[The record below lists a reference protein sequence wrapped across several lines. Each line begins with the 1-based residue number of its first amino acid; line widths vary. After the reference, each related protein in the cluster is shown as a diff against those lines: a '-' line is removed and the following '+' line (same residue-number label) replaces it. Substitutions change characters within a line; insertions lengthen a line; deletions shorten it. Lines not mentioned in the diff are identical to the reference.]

1 MSKKYERRIS
11 ELVRS
16 HLSMLIETRI
26 KDPRVAG
33 VTVTDV
39 EVTPDTRLAKVY
51 YSLIGDDDAK
61 RQAILGLESAA
72 GWLRRELGVHL
83 RTRHTPELVF
93 VFDESLERGERMG
106 QLLDA
111 LRSDAPSGKSGGAS
125 GSAPSADQPAQPPA
139 GDDASAR

>member
-11 ELVRS
+11 ELVRTW
-16 HLSMLIETRI
+16 LSTLIETRI

-51 YSLIGDDDAK
+51 YSLIGDEDAK
-61 RQAILGLESAA
+61 RQAALGLESAA
-72 GWLRRELGVHL
+72 GWLRRELGAHL
-83 RTRHTPELVF
+83 RTRHTPELIF
-93 VFDESLERGERMG
+93 IFDASLERGERMA

-111 LRSDAPSGKSGGAS
+111 LRNDSP
-125 GSAPSADQPAQPPA
+125 DQTAAATRP
-139 GDDASAR
+139 DASDDLRAGQQ

>member
-11 ELVRS
+11 ELVRTC
-16 HLSMLIETRI
+16 LSTLIETRI

-61 RQAILGLESAA
+61 RQATLGLESAA
-72 GWLRRELGVHL
+72 GWLRRELGAHL
-83 RTRHTPELVF
+83 RTRHTPELIF
-93 VFDESLERGERMG
+93 IFDESLERGERMA
-106 QLLDA
+106 QLLDS
-111 LRSDAPSGKSGGAS
+111 LRNDSPGGTL
-125 GSAPSADQPAQPPA
+125 PATRPNDGDVPPA
-139 GDDASAR
+139 GQP